1 MNGPKSKFN
10 FLSALHDY
18 TQKSTILA
26 CMLIVSTVMTNAL
39 KCLYLHW
46 ARVRVCFQCVE
57 PGRNQT
63 SAVCEEQQ
71 RRAAP
76 ATTQTFNTTPGTR
89 GCYVCVLCTWQI
101 NILTLW
107 SCTFQGQSMLCGW
120 VWINTCSAQP
130 GWDET
135 SCAVGISNAT
145 VTYSAFPFG
154 VIQTLQEIYK
164 RGNIARHSFVLRLD
178 STLTLYLCICS
189 LKTHTKFA

>member
-1 MNGPKSKFN
+1 MFVPSLSKS
-10 FLSALHDY
+10 
-18 TQKSTILA
+18 A
-26 CMLIVSTVMTNAL
+26 CLFSVCGAWEKPDFS
-39 KCLYLHW
+39 CLW
-46 ARVRVCFQCVE
+46 GTAE
-57 PGRNQT
+57 T
-63 SAVCEEQQ
+63 SSPSHHADLQYHTWNKRLLC
-71 RRAAP
+71 
-76 ATTQTFNTTPGTR
+76 
-89 GCYVCVLCTWQI
+89 VCVLCTWQI